1 VVTFST
7 IIVLTFSAIT
17 VLTFSAIED
26 TFLGLATKRRGTAQ
40 KAQGASLNAFQSLP

>member
-26 TFLGLATKRRGTAQ
+26 KSRNPRSN
-40 KAQGASLNAFQSLP
+40 GAVNRSVAA